1 MNDQSSVFDQTGDMY
16 SKVQYDLISQ
26 NRICQMSDVQS
37 FKSNN
42 VGGQIEGFKK
52 KVELIKLRQSTIY
65 NQSYLAGPGVVS
77 IPDLLVDAFDQDE
90 AAV

>member
-1 MNDQSSVFDQTGDMY
+1 
-16 SKVQYDLISQ
+16 
-26 NRICQMSDVQS
+26 MSDVQS

-42 VGGQIEGFKK
+42 VGGHIEGFKK

-65 NQSYLAGPGVVS
+65 NQSYLGGPGVVS
-77 IPDLLVDAFDQDE
+77 IPDLLVNALDQDE